1 MALSRDKA
9 LGLQDLSIKEITIP
23 AAIPGWG
30 GETLQIKQLTRGEQ
44 DEYLKRS
51 IGGVHMRQNA
61 KAGQQDI
68 TGMSMIGHDAWIV
81 VHGCVDENG
90 APLFKESD
98 IGALNKKNGEAIGWI
113 ATEIINFSGMAGDVS
128 VGEEAKN

>member
-1 MALSRDKA
+1 
-9 LGLQDLSIKEITIP
+9 
-23 AAIPGWG
+23 
-30 GETLQIKQLTRGEQ
+30 
-44 DEYLKRS
+44 
-51 IGGVHMRQNA
+51 
-61 KAGQQDI
+61 
-68 TGMSMIGHDAWIV
+68 MSMIGHDAWIV